1 MVDDYLKNL
10 IQQASD
16 SYDLL
21 NNLKD
26 KPGDIEIIKR
36 ELAKIRGLVQ
46 VVINKIEKSGNISDS
61 YVELLNMSRA
71 YLEDYDFT
79 RPIEPIEDVSGLYS
93 QDPLR
98 IKNMR
103 LSIILSLEESQL
115 IFKIQSI
122 LRE

>member
-1 MVDDYLKNL
+1 MADDYLKNL

-61 YVELLNMSRA
+61 YVELLNMSKA

-79 RPIEPIEDVSGLYS
+79 RPIEDVSGLYS

>member
-46 VVINKIEKSGNISDS
+46 VVETCGEPSFMSVEIEAKFFPFSSFSISG
-61 YVELLNMSRA
+61 VMVA
-71 YLEDYDFT
+71 
-79 RPIEPIEDVSGLYS
+79 
-93 QDPLR
+93 
-98 IKNMR
+98 
-103 LSIILSLEESQL
+103 
-115 IFKIQSI
+115 
-122 LRE
+122 

>member
-1 MVDDYLKNL
+1 MVDDYLKNIL
-10 IQQASD
+10 QQASD

-21 NNLKD
+21 NNLKN
-26 KPGDIEIIKR
+26 KPGDLEIIKR

-46 VVINKIEKSGNISDS
+46 VVINKIEKSGNTSDS
-61 YVELLNMSRA
+61 YIELLKMSRA
-71 YLEDYDFT
+71 YLEDYDFA
-79 RPIEPIEDVSGLYS
+79 RPIEDVSGLYS
-93 QDPLR
+93 QDPHR

-115 IFKIQSI
+115 IFKIQSV